1 MTVYKS
7 SIYHNIELR
16 VIGYDE
22 PNNGRE
28 LHIADIFIDG
38 IKCSDQYFRDKWN
51 RLNFNLEKFEF
62 ESRDKKYVFIPA
74 ESYSFIINCV
84 DLSTIYSDFKGLST
98 INFIK
103 NKFLEDKLQ
112 IFYMDEIVEISLK

>member
-16 VIGYDE
+16 IIGYDE

-38 IKCSDQYFRDKWN
+38 IKCSDQYFKNKWN
-51 RLNFNLEKFEF
+51 RLNFNLEKFKF
-62 ESRDKKYVFIPA
+62 ESRDGKYVFIPA
-74 ESYSFIINCV
+74 EGYSFIINCD
-84 DLSTIYSDFKGLST
+84 DLSTIYSDFKGVST
-98 INFIK
+98 INFIQ
-103 NKFLEDKLQ
+103 NTFLDDKLQ